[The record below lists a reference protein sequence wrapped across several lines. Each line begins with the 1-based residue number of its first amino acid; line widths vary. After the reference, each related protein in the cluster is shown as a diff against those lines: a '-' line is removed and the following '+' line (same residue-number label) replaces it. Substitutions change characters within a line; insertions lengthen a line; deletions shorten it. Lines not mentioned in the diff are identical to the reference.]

1 MNIYKNLK
9 EETLMSELKDTLV
22 PILYNISELIDYYY
36 YLDNKEEKNEN
47 LSDMSKEL
55 NKVAD
60 IFNSLSYDYVPEN
73 TPDINEDKF
82 IDILLK
88 YKDTIFSFINN
99 FTEDNFSSFNSET
112 KYILNLIDVHRT
124 SLIDEGVDILTES
137 GLRFI
142 KEAIEVHQ
150 ELNPKLWN
158 KDKTIKP
165 EVLDKLREIAKEFL
179 KYIEIPIDVCDIEF
193 VGSNASYNY
202 NENSDI
208 DLHIITN
215 FELNYVDDTILQ
227 QLYNSKKNSF
237 NETYDL
243 DLYGIPVELYIEDVK
258 SNNASLGVYS
268 ILEDKWIKIPEP
280 KNYDIPDIK
289 SELDKMN
296 NEIDKTLNSS
306 NPEDIKSLINNIYL
320 MRKRG
325 LADKGESSIGNLVF
339 KELRNQERIQE
350 LRDKYY
356 ELRSNELS
364 L

>member
-1 MNIYKNLK
+1 MNIFKELK
-9 EETLMSELKDTLV
+9 EEVLMGELRDTLV
-22 PILYNISELIDYYY
+22 PILYDISELIDYYY
-36 YLDNKEEKNEN
+36 YLDSNSEKNEN
-47 LSDMSKEL
+47 LSDLSSEL
-55 NKVAD
+55 NKVTD
-60 IFNSLSYDYVPEN
+60 IFDNLSYDYVPEN
-73 TPDINEDKF
+73 TPDVDDNKF
-82 IDILLK
+82 KSILLK
-88 YKDTIFSFINN
+88 YKDIILSFVNN
-99 FTEDNFSSFNSET
+99 FTEDNFESFNSET
-112 KYILNLIDVHRT
+112 RYILNLIDIHRT
-124 SLIDEGVDILTES
+124 SLIKEGVDILTES
-137 GLRFI
+137 GIKLI
-142 KEAIEVHQ
+142 KEAVEVHQ

-158 KDKTIKP
+158 KDKTIKL
-165 EVLDKLREIAKEFL
+165 EVLDKLREIADEFI
-179 KYIEIPIDVCDIEF
+179 KYVEIPIDVCDIEF

-237 NETYDL
+237 NDTYDI

-268 ILEDKWIKIPEP
+268 ILENRWIKIPEP

-289 SELDKMN
+289 SELDVIN
-296 NEIDKTLNSS
+296 SEIDDILKSN
-306 NPEDIKSLINNIYL
+306 NPEDIKSLINDIYL

-325 LADKGESSIGNLVF
+325 LADSGESSVGNLVF
-339 KELRNQERIQE
+339 KELRNQDRIQE

-356 ELRSNELS
+356 ELRSEDLS